1 MPRCVS
7 TANVARN
14 APVKKRYLHLLLV
27 AGLVVAADQITK
39 QLALDNLE
47 DGPIHLIDGAL
58 SLDLHYNPG
67 GAFGLLQGI
76 PGFFLVATLVVA
88 VVLLVWAHK
97 IEGQAHLIP
106 LGLVLGG
113 GLGNV
118 YDRVFR
124 DTGGKVVDFIDLH
137 VWPVFNLADSCIV
150 IGVLLLLFVTA
161 RRDGATQA

>member
-1 MPRCVS
+1 M
-7 TANVARN
+7 
-14 APVKKRYLHLLLV
+14 
-27 AGLVVAADQITK
+27 
-39 QLALDNLE
+39 
-47 DGPIHLIDGAL
+47 
-58 SLDLHYNPG
+58 
-67 GAFGLLQGI
+67 QGI

-97 IEGQAHLIP
+97 IEGDAHLIP

-150 IGVLLLLFVTA
+150 VGVLLLLFVTA
-161 RRDGATQA
+161 RRDGSAAS